1 MYLKTQE
8 FLMARFSYIGV
19 TTSGKQVKGEVQAQN
34 KNEVIS
40 LLRKKKVRPISIKNA
55 SMDISFAFLEKVR
68 LQDISRFTRQF
79 SAMTS
84 AGLPLVQCL
93 DILSSQTENKK
104 LTTGIKQISQDIQGG
119 STLADAL
126 QKHPHIFS
134 SLYCN
139 MVSAGEASGS
149 LDVVLGR
156 LADYQEKSE
165 ALRRKIKSA
174 MTYPVVVLFVA
185 IVATVAMFT
194 FVVPT
199 FAAMFTDMGGT
210 LPLPTR
216 IVMGISDFVMGY
228 YLLIIG
234 VIAALAISFSYY
246 YKSTAGRL
254 KIDGLKLNVPI
265 YGDLERKSSI
275 SRFAQTLSTLL
286 TSGVTILDALS
297 ITAKTAG
304 NKVLEKGLFRTLERI
319 SGGQSIA
326 EPLKE
331 TGVFPPM
338 VIHMI
343 AVGEKTGDLAEML
356 KKVADF
362 YQEEVDAAIDALTA
376 IIDPIMILV
385 IGVIIG
391 GTLIAMYL
399 PMFDLVGAIK
409 A

>member
-1 MYLKTQE
+1 
-8 FLMARFSYIGV
+8 MARFYYTGV
-19 TTSGKQVKGEVQAQN
+19 SSSGKQVKGEIQAEN

-40 LLRKKKVRPISIKNA
+40 LLRKKKVRPLSIRNA
-55 SMDISFAFLEKVR
+55 SLDINFSFLEKVG
-68 LQDISRFTRQF
+68 LKDISRFTRQF

-93 DILSSQTENKK
+93 DILSTQTENKK
-104 LTTGIKQISQDIQGG
+104 LANAVKQVSNDIQGG
-119 STLADAL
+119 STLAEAL
-126 QKHPHIFS
+126 QKHPSIFN

-139 MVSAGEASGS
+139 MVAAGEASGN
-149 LDVVLGR
+149 LDVVLSR
-156 LADYQEKSE
+156 LADYQEKAES
-165 ALRRKIKSA
+165 LRRKIKGA
-174 MTYPVVVLFVA
+174 MTYPVIVLFVA
-185 IVATVAMFT
+185 ILATVVMFT

-199 FAAMFTDMGGT
+199 FTQMFADMGGT

-216 IVMGISDFVMGY
+216 IVMRISDF
-228 YLLIIG
+228 LTQ
-234 VIAALAISFSYY
+234 YY
-246 YKSTAGRL
+246 YVIILSAAAIGTAFYYYNKSPEGKMR
-254 KIDGLKLNVPI
+254 IDSLKLKLPVF
-265 YGDLERKSSI
+265 GDLERKSSI
-275 SRFAQTLSTLL
+275 SRFSQTLSTLL

-304 NKVLEKGLFRTLERI
+304 NKVLEKGIFKTLERI
-319 SGGQSIA
+319 SGGQTIA

-362 YQEEVDAAIDALTA
+362 YQEEVDAAIDALTS
-376 IIDPIMILV
+376 IIDPVMIL
-385 IGVIIG
+385 GVGLIIG

-399 PMFDLVGAIK
+399 PMFDLVGTIK